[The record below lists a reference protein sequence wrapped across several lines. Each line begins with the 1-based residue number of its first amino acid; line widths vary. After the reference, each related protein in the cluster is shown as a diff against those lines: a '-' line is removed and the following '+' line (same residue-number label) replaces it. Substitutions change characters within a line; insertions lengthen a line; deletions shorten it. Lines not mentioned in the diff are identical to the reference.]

1 MKLLSGRAVRFSAR
15 EALKADGAVVGA
27 MERVALVVGGSILA
41 PPELQPDFL
50 GQIAER
56 LREWSKDRQLLV
68 VVGGGS
74 PARRHIEAARATGV
88 AEDLLDRIGIQATRL
103 NAQTLA
109 CILRRK
115 GANVNLE
122 IPHSTAQ
129 ALRFL
134 EQHDLVV
141 MGGTVPG
148 HSTDYVAVE
157 LAVEG
162 RCARLVNA
170 TNVAGVYTRDP
181 NKHKD
186 AQFKRELSFEEML
199 AIIEEREWTA
209 AGAPGVIDGP
219 STVLIATKAV
229 PTCVVD
235 GRDLDNLGKAVR
247 GEAFHGTRIT
257 GKPVKLAGVR

>member
-1 MKLLSGRAVRFSAR
+1 
-15 EALKADGAVVGA
+15 
-27 MERVALVVGGSILA
+27 MERVALVFGGSILA

-50 GQIAER
+50 EEVADR
-56 LREWSKDRQLLV
+56 LRDWSKERQLFV
-68 VVGGGS
+68 VVGGGA
-74 PARRHIEAARATGV
+74 PARRHIEAARKAGV

-109 CILRRK
+109 GILRTK
-115 GANVNLE
+115 GANVNTE

-129 ALRFL
+129 ALRFA

-148 HSTDYVAVE
+148 HSTDFVAVD
-157 LAVEG
+157 LAVQG
-162 RCARLVNA
+162 RCARFVNA

-186 AQFKRELSFEEML
+186 AQFKPELTFEEML
-199 AIIEEREWTA
+199 GIIGEREWST

-219 STVLIATKAV
+219 STVLIASKAV
-229 PTCVVD
+229 PTCIVD
-235 GRDLDNLGKAVR
+235 GRDLDNLGKAIR
-247 GEAFHGTRIT
+247 GEAFKGTRIA
-257 GKPVKLAGVR
+257 GKPVKVAGGR

>member
-1 MKLLSGRAVRFSAR
+1 M
-15 EALKADGAVVGA
+15 D
-27 MERVALVVGGSILA
+27 RVALVLGGSILA

-50 GQIAER
+50 EEVAGR
-56 LREWSKDRQLLV
+56 LRAWSEGRQLFV

-74 PARRHIEAARATGV
+74 PARRHIEAARKAGV

-109 CILRRK
+109 CILRK
-115 GANVNLE
+115 QGANVNLE
-122 IPHSTAQ
+122 IPHSVAQ
-129 ALRFL
+129 ALRFA

-162 RCARLVNA
+162 RCARFVDA
-170 TNVAGVYTRDP
+170 TNVDGVYTRDP

-186 AQFKRELSFEEML
+186 AKFKPELTFEEML
-199 AIIEEREWTA
+199 GIIGEREWTA

-219 STVLIATKAV
+219 STVLIATKGV

-235 GRDLDNLGKAVR
+235 GRDLDNLGKAVQ
-247 GEAFHGTRIT
+247 GQKFHGTRIT
-257 GKPVKLAGVR
+257 GKPVKMRSA

>member
-1 MKLLSGRAVRFSAR
+1 
-15 EALKADGAVVGA
+15 

-41 PPELQPDFL
+41 PPDLQPDFL
-50 GQIAER
+50 GQVADR
-56 LREWSKDRQLLV
+56 LREWSRDRQLLV

-74 PARRHIEAARATGV
+74 PARRHIEAARALGV
-88 AEDLLDRIGIQATRL
+88 AESDLDRIGIQATRL

-109 CILRRK
+109 CVLRRK

-141 MGGTVPG
+141 MGGSVPG
-148 HSTDYVAVE
+148 HSTDYVAAE
-157 LAVEG
+157 LAAEG

-170 TNVAGVYTRDP
+170 TNVAGVFTRDP
-181 NKHKD
+181 RKHKD
-186 AQFKRELSFEEML
+186 AEMRSELTFEEML
-199 AIIEEREWTA
+199 GIIGEREWTS

-219 STVLIATKAV
+219 ATVLLARNAI
-229 PTCVVD
+229 PTCVAR
-235 GRDLDNLGKAVR
+235 GTDLENLANAVAGKP
-247 GEAFHGTRIT
+247 FHGTHIT
-257 GKPVKLAGVR
+257 GPKVSA